1 MSSDIGA
8 VFFRIQ
14 VFESGGK
21 YAVNF
26 QRSSLAGPINPPAQ
40 TAFIYEFGQVYR
52 LSFQFDGTNCI
63 ISDASGTVL
72 ASGIGTTNTAMAIS
86 SISYQIA
93 AVPGCSWTLGIAMFD
108 GIPPNQTSSIGIA
121 AWLKQLCS
129 FMTLLK

>member
-52 LSFQFDGTNCI
+52 LSFNLMAPI
-63 ISDASGTVL
+63 AS
-72 ASGIGTTNTAMAIS
+72 SAMQVEL
-86 SISYQIA
+86 Y
-93 AVPGCSWTLGIAMFD
+93 
-108 GIPPNQTSSIGIA
+108 
-121 AWLKQLCS
+121 
-129 FMTLLK
+129 